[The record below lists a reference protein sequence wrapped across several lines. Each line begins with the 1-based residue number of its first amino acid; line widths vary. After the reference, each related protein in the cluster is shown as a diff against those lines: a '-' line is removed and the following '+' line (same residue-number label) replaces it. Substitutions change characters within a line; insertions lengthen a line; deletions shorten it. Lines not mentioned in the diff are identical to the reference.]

1 MKHRFTEPTPV
12 IHPDEPVIDLLQWK
26 RDRDYEAWLDE
37 NPLMELTPYGQAGGH
52 DGNRA

>member
-12 IHPDEPVIDLLQWK
+12 IHLDESVTDLRRWK

-37 NPLMELTPYGQAGGH
+37 NEIQTLTPYGQAGGH